1 MTNFKCMESVK
12 LNLMEIQI
20 NSILT
25 FFNALWRIFLN
36 ELLNFSISKRS
47 MSSPVKVKRKIKKNQ
62 GSYTV
67 FNTFAKTLS
76 KNNNDQITQTLPV
89 SVTQHHK
96 IYFSLFYTWVII
108 TSFEKKRLKS
118 NMLLF
123 LFKLPKYQ
131 IQVFGLKW
139 ETLPGPLLI
148 WKTSQIFWCRWNWV
162 SEGGRKSLLPHVRE
176 LSSNRLISTYF

>member
-1 MTNFKCMESVK
+1 MK

-36 ELLNFSISKRS
+36 ELLNCSISKRS
-47 MSSPVKVKRKIKKNQ
+47 MSSPVKVKRKNQ
-62 GSYTV
+62 EKSRELHCLQYICKDPEG
-67 FNTFAKTLS
+67 
-76 KNNNDQITQTLPV
+76 KNNNDRITQTLPV
-89 SVTQHHK
+89 SLTQNHQ

-108 TSFEKKRLKS
+108 TSFGKKRLKS

-139 ETLPGPLLI
+139 ETSPGALLI
-148 WKTSQIFWCRWNWV
+148 WKTSQIFWYRWNWV
-162 SEGGRKSLLPHVRE
+162 SEGGRNSLLLHVRE
-176 LSSNRLISTYF
+176 LSSNGLVSTYF